1 MKLTVLLES
10 ILTVAAAGTACFY
23 AIRYALYAR
32 MYGQV
37 QPAFAAL
44 QVAALREP
52 FSTVPA
58 VGIPTPPEPN
68 EYQNRFVRT
77 GEFEFAYIIHRSAD
91 GEYIHHVV
99 GRSDST
105 GPLSEA
111 MLLCMRRL
119 VQQFG
124 PAGLEHEVMLHVEV
138 AHATETQHIDF
149 SLKPDQ
155 HAALLRAI
163 ADGATAD

>member
-1 MKLTVLLES
+1 M
-10 ILTVAAAGTACFY
+10 AAVGTACFY

-44 QVAALREP
+44 QVAALSEP

-58 VGIPTPPEPN
+58 VGIPTPPEPSVYLN
-68 EYQNRFVRT
+68 KFVRT
-77 GEFEFAYIIHRSAD
+77 GEFEFAYIVHRSTD
-91 GEYIHHVV
+91 GEFIHHVV
-99 GRSDST
+99 GKGSSP

-119 VQQFG
+119 VQEFG

-149 SLKPDQ
+149 ALKPDQ

-163 ADGATAD
+163 ADCRGAD